1 MMRDNHRAPWAG
13 RSFTLALA
21 LLAAACQTP
30 APAPLEGG
38 KGNVGNR
45 VGGAASGDVV
55 GTAPDG
61 QADLARNLGLVPPT
75 SALGGDQFQLQDGSG
90 RPLVGATVLVGNAR
104 LTTDAQGVVSLPP
117 GVAASTQSPARLLA
131 PGFVAQDV
139 EIVPGQAFKMTAVD
153 PARVPISAQAGGVAS
168 NATGN
173 MTVVFPPGTLSGD
186 AAVAVTRLYGQDG
199 LPGQRLPEEMPFR
212 VSANKD
218 AQNPVS
224 LADSGYKLADNLP
237 LGTYHYA
244 LDLGEGVT
252 IAPGASFIVKFKAE
266 GRMAQLLQARHENG
280 DSFTE
285 TPESITRDENG
296 DFWLAMRVDG
306 PKALTGV
313 TPPRQRRLM
322 AVACDTHN
330 DVQANTFQVKK
341 QWTTVIPGIEVPI
354 WQGGHR
360 TRNDVSA
367 NWVNSYASNSGG
379 GCVSD
384 WTARQYEHN
393 NWRMQAGSSIPGWIT
408 LVTHNPAVNGGRCI
422 YYQFD
427 PNQYYCSGG
436 RIYVKDPGYEWQ
448 TTYTTWVSKSI
459 SALVTWLSDDP
470 RVTGPVSGA
479 RVSFNHALSALRSAP
494 LGVDTGADGHA
505 STLGLENSN
514 GSASAV
520 LPAQAAF
527 TFSTPQSYTV
537 NCQTV
542 NLRVVKNMPRVTLQ
556 TTVRG
561 TPSVGNVTL
570 RTNLGD
576 FPETPLSQGVVK
588 PSLPLTSASGAFKVG
603 GEYQPSASEWIE
615 MASDSV
621 NVTWNGA
628 HTLPTSVW
636 VSRPVRAS
644 LVYRSNDASLNAD
657 QRPTTLWG
665 GKTPEG
671 YRITFAHEQSGYANK
686 TRLEPL
692 VFTGV
697 SSASTWGISGAT
709 STVSATR
716 TTNGVSLSGSK
727 TGVVNDNT
735 LQVAVNANLPAL
747 NFSFEGL
754 LKNAWSMTYEVVGDD
769 GAARTR
775 TTRLDFGEVG
785 VMGLSFAVPVED
797 ALHNAGKHTFRL
809 INMISEDGNDRLLMP
824 DTRSNE
830 PFPAVAGLHRGGTF
844 SYPVVLQATFIAPK

>member
-1 MMRDNHRAPWAG
+1 VDD
-13 RSFTLALA
+13 
-21 LLAAACQTP
+21 
-30 APAPLEGG
+30 G
-38 KGNVGNR
+38 KGAVGKRAGGGLNGNV
-45 VGGAASGDVV
+45 AMAE
-55 GTAPDG
+55 PDR
-61 QADLARNLGLVPPT
+61 QADLARNLGLASPT
-75 SALGGDQFQLQDGSG
+75 RALDAGQFQLQDDSG
-90 RPLVGATVLVGNAR
+90 RPLVGATVLVGNTK

-117 GVAASTQSPARLLA
+117 GVAASPQSPARLVA
-131 PGFVAQDV
+131 SGFVAQDV
-139 EIVPGQAFKMTAVD
+139 EIVPGHAFKMTAVD
-153 PARVPISAQAGGVAS
+153 PSRVPISAQAGGMAS
-168 NATGN
+168 NAAGN
-173 MTVVFPPGTLSGD
+173 MTVVFPPGALSGD
-186 AAVAVTRLYGQDG
+186 ATVAVTRLYGQNG

-212 VSANKD
+212 ISAEKD
-218 AQNPVS
+218 SKNPVS
-224 LADSGYKLADNLP
+224 LADAGYKLADNLP

-244 LDLGEGVT
+244 LDLGDGIT
-252 IAPGASFIVKFKAE
+252 IAPGASFMVKFKAE

-280 DSFTE
+280 DTFTE

-306 PKALTGV
+306 PKALAGV

-322 AVACDTHN
+322 AAACDTHN
-330 DVQANTFQVKK
+330 DVQATTFQVQK
-341 QWTTVIPGIEVPI
+341 QWATMIPGIEVPI
-354 WQGGHR
+354 WEGGHR

-367 NWVNSYASNSGG
+367 NWVNDYASYSGG

-384 WTARQYEHN
+384 WTAQQYEHN
-393 NWRMQAGSSIPGWIT
+393 SWQMQAGSSIPGWIT
-408 LVTHNPAVNGGRCI
+408 LVTHNSAVNGGRCI

-436 RIYVKDPGYEWQ
+436 QIYVTDPGYEWQ

-459 SALVTWLSDDP
+459 NALVTWLSDDP
-470 RVTGPVSGA
+470 RVTGPVAGA

-494 LGVDTGADGHA
+494 LAVDTGFDGYA
-505 STLGLENSN
+505 TTLGLENSN

-542 NLRVVKNMPRVTLQ
+542 GLRLVKNMPSVTLQ
-556 TTVRG
+556 STVRG
-561 TPSVGNVTL
+561 APTAGNVTL

-576 FPETPLSQGVVK
+576 FPATSLDQGVVK
-588 PSLPLTSASGAFKVG
+588 PSLPLDAASGAFRVL

-615 MASDSV
+615 MSSDDI

-657 QRPTTLWG
+657 QKPASVWDGR
-665 GKTPEG
+665 TPEG
-671 YRITFAHEQSGYANK
+671 YGITFAHEQSGYANK

-692 VFTGV
+692 AFAGV
-697 SSASTWGISGAT
+697 SSASTWGIAGAT
-709 STVSATR
+709 STVAATR
-716 TTNGVSLSGSK
+716 TTNGVALSGAG

-735 LQVAVNANLPAL
+735 IQVGVNANLPAL

-754 LKNAWSMTYEVVGDD
+754 LKNAWAMTYEVAGAD
-769 GAARTR
+769 GVARTR
-775 TTRLDFGEVG
+775 TTRFDFGEVG
-785 VMGLSFAVPVED
+785 VLGLSLAVPVED
-797 ALHNAGKHTFRL
+797 PLHNAGKHSFRL

-824 DTRSNE
+824 DAQSNE
-830 PFPAVAGLHRGGTF
+830 PFPSVVGLHRGGTF
-844 SYPVVLQATFIAPK
+844 SYPVVLKATFIAAK